1 MCKKSR
7 NGVQEHL
14 ILNYLHVL
22 SKILLQNGLFF
33 KPLIKLDL
41 SPELYNVVDLNKS
54 LLKGTK
60 KLSIYSGETTV
71 LKIHCESCK
80 IQ

>member
-1 MCKKSR
+1 MVSKHNSK
-7 NGVQEHL
+7 
-14 ILNYLHVL
+14 LHVL
-22 SKILLQNGLFF
+22 SKILLQNELYF

-41 SPELYNVVDLNKS
+41 SPEPYTVVDLNKS

-60 KLSIYSGETTV
+60 KLSIYSGEMMVVKT
-71 LKIHCESCK
+71 HGEQCK